1 LIVLGFIADIF
12 KKDIGVPASSTA
24 VLNIQPMMTAL
35 FLVIIIGL
43 LSLFMYFQTKK
54 SDTFLKHR
62 LWDKMYIVMPVIVFI
77 SLVIVMI
84 LFLTGPLSEVTQSNR
99 WLIYA
104 VMYYMLFVINMTV
117 LAVIHKVKKNTISN
131 EHKISYSFVITSL
144 GLLLVIFIL

>member
-1 LIVLGFIADIF
+1 MVVLGFIADIF
-12 KKDIGVPASSTA
+12 KKDIGIPASSTA
-24 VLNIQPMMTAL
+24 VKNIQPMMTAL

-43 LSLFMYFQTKK
+43 LSLFIYFQVKK
-54 SDTFLKHR
+54 SDTFLKHH
-62 LWDKMYIVMPVIVFI
+62 LWDKMYVIMPVIVFM

-99 WLIYA
+99 WLIYS

-117 LAVIHKVKKNTISN
+117 LAFIHKVKKITVSN

>member
-1 LIVLGFIADIF
+1 
-12 KKDIGVPASSTA
+12 
-24 VLNIQPMMTAL
+24 MMTAL

-43 LSLFMYFQTKK
+43 LSLFMYFQVKK

-62 LWDKMYIVMPVIVFI
+62 LWDKMYVVMPVIFFI

>member
-1 LIVLGFIADIF
+1 
-12 KKDIGVPASSTA
+12 
-24 VLNIQPMMTAL
+24 M
-35 FLVIIIGL
+35 FLVITIGL
-43 LSLFMYFQTKK
+43 LSLFMYFQVKK

-62 LWDKMYIVMPVIVFI
+62 LWDKMYVVMPVIFFI

>member
-1 LIVLGFIADIF
+1 
-12 KKDIGVPASSTA
+12 
-24 VLNIQPMMTAL
+24 
-35 FLVIIIGL
+35 
-43 LSLFMYFQTKK
+43 
-54 SDTFLKHR
+54 
-62 LWDKMYIVMPVIVFI
+62 MPIIVFF

-84 LFLTGPLSEVTQSNR
+84 LFLAGALSEVTQGNR

-117 LAVIHKVKKNTISN
+117 LAFIHKIKKNTVSN